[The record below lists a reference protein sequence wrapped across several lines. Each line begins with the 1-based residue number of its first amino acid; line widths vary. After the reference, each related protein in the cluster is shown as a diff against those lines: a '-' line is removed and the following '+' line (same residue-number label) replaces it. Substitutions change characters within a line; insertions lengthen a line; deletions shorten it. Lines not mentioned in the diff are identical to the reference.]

1 MAVTSTLSRVQG
13 SGFWRRRRPLAIA
26 VAVCAALGA
35 CVPQEAGVELLEVNA
50 VVPAEAQFG
59 DAVQVLGDGFGL
71 GNPATVTFRGDVFRA
86 GQPPEA
92 LSASF
97 RAQTE
102 SPRELT
108 LTLPREAESGFCG
121 DAAHAAHATFRG
133 DVEVAIAARAPGA
146 PPATGILHG
155 VVLELYPAVKS
166 RGSADRL
173 IERGAQVLAFLG
185 IDVAGAPE
193 GGLEVVRVDEG
204 GRAAEAELL
213 PGDRLL
219 RAGGVTVLQPS
230 DLAPPAARELA
241 LSVLRA
247 DTELGLR
254 LDVDGFTPRPP
265 SELGW
270 AALPILAAVL
280 GFAAAASPL
289 ARLLGWAGQNWI
301 EQERAQR
308 RSLRRAAAA
317 GARGLEGPHWLELMG
332 GASGLL
338 VWLGLAAA
346 LSAPLLRRTP
356 VDVTSGLVVALFAS
370 TVLLAASALIDGGAA
385 GGTWSFRRALLAA
398 GQRCVSSAPAWVAGL
413 APCFENGIALDDAA
427 RAQGPWPWSW
437 NAFANPGFSLAV
449 LVLLLTTVPRP
460 ARSGRL
466 HHARPAR
473 LSWRQ
478 DGDGWFDRA
487 YLCSACAL
495 ATVLFFGADALPGVA
510 PANAA
515 PWVTL
520 AAAAWVVAKYT
531 SLVLGVSFLR
541 GLFLG
546 ITPEQWSSLSLR
558 YGLPAALAAL
568 ALTQLWR
575 FLLASSPFWS
585 WVALGYGPASVAVVA
600 LGLLL
605 LFVRSQ
611 RAAREA
617 GPPSL
622 SLWL

>member
-1 MAVTSTLSRVQG
+1 MAVTSKHSRG
-13 SGFWRRRRPLAIA
+13 SGFWPHRCTLA
-26 VAVCAALGA
+26 VALAVGIELGA
-35 CVPQEAGVELLEVNA
+35 CAPQPGGVELLEVNA

-59 DAVQVLGDGFGL
+59 DAVQVIGDGFGL
-71 GNPATVTFRGDVFRA
+71 GNPATVTFRGDVYRA

-92 LSASF
+92 LHVSF
-97 RAQTE
+97 RARTE
-102 SPRELT
+102 SPRELA
-108 LTLPREAESGFCG
+108 LTLAREAESAFCG
-121 DAAHAAHATFRG
+121 GSDEAAHATFRG
-133 DVEVAIAARAPGA
+133 DIEVSIAARAPGA
-146 PPATGILHG
+146 PPATGLLHG
-155 VVLELYPAVKS
+155 AVVELYPAVKS

-173 IERGAQVLAFLG
+173 VERGGQVLAFLG
-185 IDVAGAPE
+185 IDVAGAPD
-193 GGLEVVRVDEG
+193 GGLEVLRVDDG
-204 GRAAEAELL
+204 GRAAAAELL

-230 DLAPPAARELA
+230 DLLPPAARELE
-241 LSVLRA
+241 LTVLRG

-254 LDVDGFTPRPP
+254 VDVDGFTARPP

-270 AALPILAAVL
+270 AALPIFAAVL
-280 GFAAAASPL
+280 GFAASASPL
-289 ARLLGWAGQNWI
+289 SRLLGWAGQNWV
-301 EQERAQR
+301 EQQRAQR

-317 GARGLEGPHWLELMG
+317 GVRGFEGPSWLELMG

-370 TVLLAASALIDGGAA
+370 TALLAASSLIDGGAA

-398 GQRCVSSAPAWVAGL
+398 GQRCVTSAPAWIAGL
-413 APCFENGIALDDAA
+413 APCFENGIELDDAA
-427 RAQGPWPWSW
+427 RAQGAWPWTW
-437 NAFANPGFSLAV
+437 NAFANPGFSLAL
-449 LVLLLTTVPRP
+449 LVLLLTCVPRP
-460 ARSGRL
+460 ARPGRL
-466 HHARPAR
+466 AHARPSR

-495 ATVLFFGADALPGVA
+495 ATVLFLGGDALHGVE
-510 PANAA
+510 PASAS
-515 PWVTL
+515 PWAVL
-520 AAAAWVVAKYT
+520 VAAAWVVAKYT
-531 SLVLGVSFLR
+531 LLVLAISFLR

-546 ITPEQWSSLSLR
+546 ITPAQWSALSLR
-558 YGLPAALAAL
+558 YGLPAALVAL
-568 ALTQLWR
+568 SLTQLWR

-585 WVALGYGPASVAVVA
+585 WVALGYGPASAAVVA
-600 LGLLL
+600 VGLALLL
-605 LFVRSQ
+605 VRSQ
-611 RAAREA
+611 RAAREP